1 MDEASIKKMRDRAK
15 SDLTSI
21 VNSFSEHLRK
31 SVLLSRMER
40 LDNVFKDF
48 DHYDAMLPEEQWEI
62 EEFEERYFAI
72 KGKYQGAIDALNNS
86 SIVKSSFKTSEN
98 CIINELTPRETEL
111 IPCNTVQGEDFSFQ
125 PTATGHDCAF
135 LLDSGSAA
143 TSVSESSVNKQRIE
157 RTNACISVKGL
168 VSSKSPVTPKYG
180 SDKKYLQIDAFILN
194 KVMSNLPTEQVDVKD
209 LNYLDST
216 KLADVKFSIPTKIDL
231 ANYFFSCLSS
241 EQIIKSVKDP
251 IAQNTVFGWA
261 VLGEMNIKSN
271 ASHQLNSYHISLS
284 CDHSIVYPHAS
295 SPASRD
301 NSNVVDNN
309 INCASNDETL
319 IRRPARALDSKNENS
334 RGIEPAPIPSPK
346 CALWYQNL
354 KVIGLSSSHEKTDMP
369 AQQNFSEGVSTSSC
383 LLSSSGA
390 CASCSNT
397 SIGDAPFRLCL
408 RFTIFGIKLAVSTT
422 SVAASRNGGAVF
434 ERTIA
439 LLKQYNL
446 EPDPD

>member
-15 SDLTSI
+15 SNLISI
-21 VNSFSEHLRK
+21 GNSFSEHLRK
-31 SVLLSRMER
+31 SVILSRMEK

-72 KGKYQGAIDALNNS
+72 KGKYQGVIDALNS
-86 SIVKSSFKTSEN
+86 SPIVNTSFKTSEN

-111 IPCNTVQGEDFSFQ
+111 IPCNTVQGEDFSFK
-125 PTATGHDCAF
+125 PTATGHDCAV

-143 TSVSESSVNKQRIE
+143 TSVSESLVNKQPTE
-157 RTNACISVKGL
+157 GTNAWISVKGL
-168 VSSKSPVTPKYG
+168 GSSESSVTPKYG

-194 KVMSNLPTEQVDVKD
+194 KVMSNLLTEQVNVKD
-209 LNYLDST
+209 LNLDST
-216 KLADVKFSIPTKIDL
+216 KLADVKVSIPKKIDL
-231 ANYFFSCLSS
+231 ANYFFNCLSS
-241 EQIIKSVKDP
+241 EQMIKSVKEP
-251 IAQNTVFGWA
+251 IAQNAVFGWA
-261 VLGEMNIKSN
+261 VLGKMNMKGN
-271 ASHQLNSYHISLS
+271 ASHQFDSYQINLS

-309 INCASNDETL
+309 INCTSNDESL
-319 IRRPARALDSKNENS
+319 IRRPARALDSSKNENS

-346 CALWYQNL
+346 CALWYQNS
-354 KVIGLSSSHEKTDMP
+354 KVIGLPSSHEKTDMP
-369 AQQNFSEGVSTSSC
+369 AQQNFSEGASTSSC
-383 LLSSSGA
+383 LFSSSGA

-408 RFTIFGIKLAVSTT
+408 SFTIFGIKLTVSTT
-422 SVAASRNGGAVF
+422 VVASRNGGTVF
-434 ERTIA
+434 ERTIP
-439 LLKQYNL
+439 LLIQYNL

>member
-15 SDLTSI
+15 SNLISI
-21 VNSFSEHLRK
+21 GNSFSEHLRK
-31 SVLLSRMER
+31 SVLLSRMEK

-72 KGKYQGAIDALNNS
+72 KGKYQGVIDALNNS
-86 SIVKSSFKTSEN
+86 PIVNTSFKTSEN
-98 CIINELTPRETEL
+98 C
-111 IPCNTVQGEDFSFQ
+111 
-125 PTATGHDCAF
+125 HDCAV

-143 TSVSESSVNKQRIE
+143 TSVSESLVNKQPIE
-157 RTNACISVKGL
+157 GTNACISVKGL
-168 VSSKSPVTPKYG
+168 GSSESSVTPKYG

-194 KVMSNLPTEQVDVKD
+194 KVMSNLLTEQVDVKD
-209 LNYLDST
+209 LNLDLT
-216 KLADVKFSIPTKIDL
+216 KLADVKVSIPKKIDL
-231 ANYFFSCLSS
+231 ANYFFNCLSS
-241 EQIIKSVKDP
+241 EQMIKSVKEP

-261 VLGEMNIKSN
+261 VLGKMNIKGN
-271 ASHQLNSYHISLS
+271 ASHQFDSYQINLS

-309 INCASNDETL
+309 INCTSNDETL
-319 IRRPARALDSKNENS
+319 IRRPARALDSSKNENS

-346 CALWYQNL
+346 CALWYQNS
-354 KVIGLSSSHEKTDMP
+354 KVIGLPSSHEKTDMP
-369 AQQNFSEGVSTSSC
+369 AQQNFSEGASTSSC
-383 LLSSSGA
+383 LFSSSGA

-408 RFTIFGIKLAVSTT
+408 SFTIFGIKLTVLTT
-422 SVAASRNGGAVF
+422 VIASRNGGTVF
-434 ERTIA
+434 ERTIP
-439 LLKQYNL
+439 LLIQYNL
-446 EPDPD
+446 EPDPG

>member
-15 SDLTSI
+15 SNLTSI

-31 SVLLSRMER
+31 SVLLSRMEK

-86 SIVKSSFKTSEN
+86 SIVKSSFKTSDI

-111 IPCNTVQGEDFSFQ
+111 IPCNTVQGEDFSFK
-125 PTATGHDCAF
+125 PTATGHDCAV

-143 TSVSESSVNKQRIE
+143 TSVSESLVNKQHIE
-157 RTNACISVKGL
+157 RTNACIIVKGL
-168 VSSKSPVTPKYG
+168 GSSESSVTPKYG
-180 SDKKYLQIDAFILN
+180 SDKKYLQINAFILN
-194 KVMSNLPTEQVDVKD
+194 KVMSNLLTEQVDVKD
-209 LNYLDST
+209 LNLDST
-216 KLADVKFSIPTKIDL
+216 KLADVKVSIPKKIDL
-231 ANYFFSCLSS
+231 VNYFFSSLSS
-241 EQIIKSVKDP
+241 EQIIQSVKDP

-261 VLGEMNIKSN
+261 VLGKMNIKGN
-271 ASHQLNSYHISLS
+271 ASRQFNSYQISLS
-284 CDHSIVYPHAS
+284 CDNSIVYPHAS

-309 INCASNDETL
+309 INCTSNDETL

-346 CALWYQNL
+346 CALGYQNL

-390 CASCSNT
+390 WASCSNT

-408 RFTIFGIKLAVSTT
+408 RFTIFSIKLTVSTI
-422 SVAASRNGGAVF
+422 SVAALRNVGAVF